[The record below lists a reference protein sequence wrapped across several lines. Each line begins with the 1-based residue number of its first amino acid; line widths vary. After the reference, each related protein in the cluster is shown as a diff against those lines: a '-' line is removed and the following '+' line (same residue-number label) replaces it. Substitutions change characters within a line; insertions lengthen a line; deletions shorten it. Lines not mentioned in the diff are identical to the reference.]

1 MILKVG
7 NRKIKAFSAV
17 ESEKPTRDG
26 LLETL
31 QIITEQPLTPSEIK
45 ALQEGHIE
53 AEDDRVFEGYS
64 EVDSQSLLLYR
75 PSEAT
80 RRRAEEARQVDTM
93 RAMVADM
100 PDDLAKKYAD
110 LVPSMRFDGG
120 TILKGQR
127 INWGGTLKR
136 AKKELLDIAECA
148 PNVKPL
154 LWEEV

>member
-1 MILKVG
+1 MKLLVG
-7 NRKIKAFSAV
+7 NHQINVYSV
-17 ESEKPTRDG
+17 IEGVKPTRDG
-26 LLETL
+26 MLDTLEIL
-31 QIITEQPLTPSEIK
+31 TEQPLAPGELH
-45 ALQEGHIE
+45 ALRTNTIRT
-53 AEDDRVFEGYS
+53 EDGRDLAGYTELNS
-64 EVDSQSLLLYR
+64 ISVLLYR
-75 PSEAT
+75 PNEAT
-80 RRRAEEARQVDTM
+80 RRRQAESEQLDTM

-127 INWGGTLKR
+127 INWGGALKR